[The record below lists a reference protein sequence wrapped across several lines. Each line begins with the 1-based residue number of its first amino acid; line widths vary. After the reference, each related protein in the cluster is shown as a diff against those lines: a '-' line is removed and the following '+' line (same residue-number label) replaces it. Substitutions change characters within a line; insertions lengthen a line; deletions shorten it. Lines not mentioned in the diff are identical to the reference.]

1 MFYNFKN
8 NLKESLNTILPI
20 VIITLLLKIF
30 IPIPNTLLVIFMIS
44 SILLI
49 LGTSLFTFGAEMSM
63 EIIGEK
69 IGNKLVKT
77 KKIWIV
83 LLVSFIIG
91 TVITIAEPDLKVL
104 ADQLTTIPNL
114 IMILTISVGVGISLL
129 LSSLRSIY
137 GWDLNKILLVSY
149 SLILV
154 LMFFVHEE
162 FIPVAFDSGGV
173 TTGTISIPFIMTLGI
188 GLTLNRTDK
197 KVQESSFGLVA
208 LCSIGPIIAMM
219 LLGMFYP
226 TTGGYELDLTI
237 NTSYLKYF
245 DYLLVSMKDVLM
257 SLSPIIGVFVLYQL
271 ITNEISI
278 KEMRKIVLG
287 LIIIFI
293 GLTLFF
299 TATSVG
305 LMDMG
310 HYIGENLANT
320 NKIVLIIFS
329 IIVSYFISI
338 AEPAVQVL
346 NEQVEKVTDGNI
358 SKKTMNFALAL
369 GVSLAIFLSLIR
381 IMTQT
386 SFIYYILIGQI
397 LSLVLMFFTPKVFTA
412 IAFDAGGATGGSL
425 TTAFLLPI
433 AIGTC
438 IACDV
443 DILTGAFGLAAMVS
457 LIPIIT
463 IQLVGI
469 IYKYKTTI
477 NTKAINNLDDSI
489 VDFERGI

>member
-8 NLKESLNTILPI
+8 NLKESFNTILPI

-30 IPIPNTLLVIFMIS
+30 IPIPNTLLVTFIIS

-226 TTGGYELDLTI
+226 TTSGYELDLTI

-271 ITNEISI
+271 LTNEISI
-278 KEMRKIVLG
+278 KEMRKIQ
-287 LIIIFI
+287 
-293 GLTLFF
+293 
-299 TATSVG
+299 
-305 LMDMG
+305 
-310 HYIGENLANT
+310 N
-320 NKIVLIIFS
+320 
-329 IIVSYFISI
+329 
-338 AEPAVQVL
+338 
-346 NEQVEKVTDGNI
+346 
-358 SKKTMNFALAL
+358 
-369 GVSLAIFLSLIR
+369 
-381 IMTQT
+381 
-386 SFIYYILIGQI
+386 
-397 LSLVLMFFTPKVFTA
+397 
-412 IAFDAGGATGGSL
+412 GAR
-425 TTAFLLPI
+425 
-433 AIGTC
+433 
-438 IACDV
+438 
-443 DILTGAFGLAAMVS
+443 
-457 LIPIIT
+457 
-463 IQLVGI
+463 
-469 IYKYKTTI
+469 
-477 NTKAINNLDDSI
+477 TKL
-489 VDFERGI
+489 RML